1 VVVVGL
7 VGITVVR
14 SGGVTVGGATAVSPV
29 RESVGAVR
37 VAVWPV
43 VVTNAL
49 PSPPPPPQAPS
60 RKPATATIANAG
72 PRRRIWRSTPGRYP
86 IGSTVQ

>member
-14 SGGVTVGGATAVSPV
+14 SGGVTVGGATAVSAV

-37 VAVWPV
+37 VAV
-43 VVTNAL
+43 
-49 PSPPPPPQAPS
+49 
-60 RKPATATIANAG
+60 
-72 PRRRIWRSTPGRYP
+72 
-86 IGSTVQ
+86 